1 MTETSNYMIITFMYL
16 IYAPKEVYS
25 GGKNL
30 FLYVTSLIICPMNV
44 FLLYIYFLGT

>member
-1 MTETSNYMIITFMYL
+1 MRCAEKTSNYIFITFMYL

-30 FLYVTSLIICPMNV
+30 FSDVMPKFPSAQSWY
-44 FLLYIYFLGT
+44 